1 MKRCPECRRDYTDE
15 TLNFCLDDG
24 TALLDGPS
32 SMDEPRTVRLPDTG
46 ESPTALIDES
56 ATAILSDPNGRVVH
70 VRSRG
75 KWLAAAGVVLLAFIG
90 AGVYK
95 FWPESTKL
103 STQAIKIE
111 RLTTNGRSVNAAISP
126 DGKFYVYTVDEGG
139 KDSLWVRQLA
149 ASRDIQI
156 IPAEED
162 VYYWGLTFTPDSNY
176 INFSKV
182 QFEKNVDWTL
192 FQMPVLG
199 GTQKMLI
206 DDADGGVSYSPDGKQ
221 FAYFR
226 PGHPNPGEDSL
237 LVANAADGTGARIV
251 ATLKSPQS
259 FLTRGRSPA
268 WSPRGDTIACMIR
281 DESVLS
287 GSDRVVEISVA
298 DGTIE
303 PVSTQEWNEL
313 YSVAWLPE
321 KRGLV
326 VLGSERSS
334 KTWVGQIW
342 RFSYPDGQPQRITTD
357 LNDYRSLALTSDAN
371 SLVTV
376 RSNTISNIWVA
387 PNGDASRASQ
397 IRSGGNNSEGQ
408 QALNFTPDGRI
419 VFGSTASGVA
429 DIWIMNADGSDPKQL
444 TADAGE
450 NAHAMVT
457 PDGRY
462 IVFTSFR
469 NEQVNIWRMGLDGS
483 GPIQL
488 TQGRLNHSPSI
499 SPDSGWVIYTDENSV
514 NPYLSKVSIDGGE
527 AVRLVDKYSQAAE
540 VSPDGK
546 WIICSYRKDDN
557 STWRYAV
564 LPFEGGEPVKI
575 FDLIGKNGDFRWS
588 SDSRSVYYP
597 RDGQG
602 GVTNI
607 WNLPL
612 DDKPAKQVTDFK
624 TEKIF
629 GFAFSRDG
637 KQMVL
642 SRGTR
647 TSDVVLIKDF
657 R

>member
-1 MKRCPECRRDYTDE
+1 MKRCSKCGQNYTDE

-24 TALLDGPS
+24 TALVDGSS
-32 SMDEPRTVRLPDTG
+32 SMDEPATVRLPDSSESRTG
-46 ESPTALIDES
+46 AFAEPGS
-56 ATAILSDPNGRVVH
+56 AAKTSGHRT
-70 VRSRG
+70 
-75 KWLAAAGVVLLAFIG
+75 KWLAVPVVVILTLIG

-95 FWPESTKL
+95 FWPESTRL

-176 INFSKV
+176 INFAKV
-182 QFEKNVDWTL
+182 QFEKNVNWTL

-221 FAYFR
+221 FAFFR

-251 ATLKSPQS
+251 ATLKPPQT

-268 WSPRGDTIACMIR
+268 WSPHGDTIACMIR

-287 GSDRVVEISVA
+287 GSDRVVEISLA

-326 VLGSERSS
+326 VLGSERSNKS
-334 KTWVGQIW
+334 FAAQIW

-387 PNGDASRASQ
+387 PNGDASHASQ

-408 QALNFTPDGRI
+408 DALSMTPDGRV
-419 VFGSTASGVA
+419 VFGSTAGGA
-429 DIWIMNADGSDPKQL
+429 WDIWIMNADGSDTKQL

-450 NAHAMVT
+450 NVHATVT

-488 TQGRLNHSPSI
+488 TQGRSNHSPSI
-499 SPDSGWVIYTDENSV
+499 SPDSRWVIYTDESSV
-514 NPYLSKVSIDGGE
+514 NPYLTKVSIDGGE
-527 AVRLVDKYSQAAE
+527 TVRVVDNYSQIAE

-546 WIICSYRKDDN
+546 WIICLYRKDDN

-564 LPFEGGEPVKI
+564 LPFEGGEPVKV

-588 SDSRSVYYP
+588 QDSRSVYYP

-612 DDKPAKQVTDFK
+612 DDKPPKQVTEFK

-629 GFAFSRDG
+629 SFAFSRDG

-642 SRGTR
+642 SRGTT